1 MRNKIIKIIISTCI
15 FILASILKIDIPY
28 IKVVLYILGFAIV
41 GYEVVVEAIKN
52 IFKGDIF
59 NENLLM
65 SIATIGAICIQEY
78 QEAIAVMIL
87 YNIGEIFEE
96 LGEAKSKK
104 SIKELMEIKPD
115 YANVKTSSGEIK
127 VIAPEEIKIDNT
139 IVVKPGEK
147 VPIDGIIIEGNS
159 TLDTKPLT
167 GESVPREVKV
177 NDVVFSGS
185 INLSGVLTIK
195 ATKNYAESTVSKII
209 ELVKSSSDKKTKT
222 EHFITKFSKV
232 YTPIVIL
239 IAIVIFLIS
248 AFISKAEIANSL
260 YRALTFLVISCPCAL
275 VISVPLSF
283 FAGIGKASKEGILIK
298 GSINMEVLANLKTI
312 VFDKTGTLT
321 KGTFEVEEVVTNGIS
336 KHKLIEYVALAEEF
350 SSHPIAVSIKKLYT
364 EKVQLERI
372 SDLEEMS
379 GRGVK
384 CKVDNKNVIVG
395 SLKLLKEQGIDKIT
409 NFDDDNNG
417 TVYVAIDGKYVGK
430 IIVSDKIKS
439 DSVEAVKSLKA
450 LGVDKFIM
458 LTGDKK
464 DEAEKVAGQLKMEDI
479 HYELLPTDKMK
490 ELERIMHNRKD
501 TEKVAFVG
509 DGINDSPAL
518 ARADVGIAMGD
529 LGSDAAIEAAD
540 VVIMTD
546 EISKI
551 VQAIKISKRAIKIA
565 KQNIIFAI
573 IAKMTVLVLSAVGI
587 SNMWMAVLADVGV
600 TLIAILNALRNLS
613 A

>member
-1 MRNKIIKIIISTCI
+1 MKIKIIKIIISTCI
-15 FILASILKIDIPY
+15 FILASLLKIDIPY
-28 IKVVLYILGFAIV
+28 IKVILYILGYAIV
-41 GYEVVVEAIKN
+41 GYEVLAEAIKN

-65 SIATIGAICIQEY
+65 SIATIGAICIQEF

-115 YANVKTSSGEIK
+115 YANLKTSSGEIK

-159 TLDTKPLT
+159 ALDTKPLT
-167 GESVPREVKV
+167 GESIPREVKV

-239 IAIVIFLIS
+239 IAIAIFLIS
-248 AFISKAEIANSL
+248 AFISKAEISDSV

-364 EKVQLERI
+364 DKVQLERI
-372 SDLEEMS
+372 SDLEEIS
-379 GRGVK
+379 GKGVK

-395 SLKLLKEQGIDKIT
+395 NLKLLKEQGIEKIS

-439 DSVEAVKSLKA
+439 DSVEAVKSLKN

-464 DEAEKVAGQLKMEDI
+464 DEAEKVVGQLKMEDI

-540 VVIMTD
+540 IVIMTD

-551 VQAIKISKRAIKIA
+551 VKAIKISKKAIKIA

-573 IAKMTVLVLSAVGI
+573 IAKMTVLILGALGI

-613 A
+613 D